1 MPASPAA
8 EMSALA
14 TTLDELTARVTAL
27 AQRLE
32 RGPTEGV
39 AIDLFEVERSL
50 RTAGGGSSEP
60 VETCRQPDGRT
71 GAQRKTGNGAPEGAP
86 LRATPGGG
94 SCVARNQ
101 VAGTWLQTTLTT
113 CHQGFPRA

>member
-27 AQRLE
+27 AQRLD

-50 RTAGGGSSEP
+50 RTA
-60 VETCRQPDGRT
+60 TRRL
-71 GAQRKTGNGAPEGAP
+71 QRARRNVP
-86 LRATPGGG
+86 AT
-94 SCVARNQ
+94 
-101 VAGTWLQTTLTT
+101 
-113 CHQGFPRA
+113 

>member
-27 AQRLE
+27 AQRLDHE
-32 RGPTEGV
+32 PTEAV

-50 RTAGGGSSEP
+50 RSATRRLERA
-60 VETCRQPDGRT
+60 RR
-71 GAQRKTGNGAPEGAP
+71 NAP
-86 LRATPGGG
+86 AT
-94 SCVARNQ
+94 
-101 VAGTWLQTTLTT
+101 
-113 CHQGFPRA
+113 

>member
-27 AQRLE
+27 AQRLD
-32 RGPTEGV
+32 RGPTEAV

-50 RTAGGGSSEP
+50 RTA
-60 VETCRQPDGRT
+60 TRR
-71 GAQRKTGNGAPEGAP
+71 
-86 LRATPGGG
+86 L
-94 SCVARNQ
+94 
-101 VAGTWLQTTLTT
+101 
-113 CHQGFPRA
+113 